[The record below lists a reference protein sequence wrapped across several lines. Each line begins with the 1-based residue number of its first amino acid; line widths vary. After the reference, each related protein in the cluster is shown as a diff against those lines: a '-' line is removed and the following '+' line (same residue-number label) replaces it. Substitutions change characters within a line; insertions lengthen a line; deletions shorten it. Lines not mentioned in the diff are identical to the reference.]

1 VARLYVRSSCSGRPF
16 AYRSVS
22 LHTTLASSSPLHSI
36 KESSNI
42 PANIA
47 APNLAMGDLMKQS
60 TRVALVFASSC
71 FFTCTNLGQST
82 SAVAQQPAAPSAAP
96 NFTCQASFGPP
107 MPLTAPG
114 PSAPYSAVQESS
126 SVQTLADGT
135 HIARKPMTTKIYSDA
150 EGRTRTERAFCQGP
164 GGMPDALVI
173 EIRDPVSGYSY
184 ILDEQNKLA
193 HRFAIQVPHASDSAV
208 RTAHIVPA
216 QTTRNA
222 GVSSQES
229 ARPTVTTESL
239 GTQTMEGVLVEGKRT
254 TRIIPEGL
262 EDNDRPIT
270 VVSEVWRSPELK
282 MPVLIKTSDPRKG
295 EMTTRLTNI
304 ELSNPILSLFQ
315 APADYKI
322 VDETDFVTL
331 TLTRN

>member
-1 VARLYVRSSCSGRPF
+1 
-16 AYRSVS
+16 
-22 LHTTLASSSPLHSI
+22 
-36 KESSNI
+36 
-42 PANIA
+42 
-47 APNLAMGDLMKQS
+47 MKHS
-60 TRVALVFASSC
+60 TRVALVFGWLC
-71 FFTCTNLGQST
+71 FFASASCAQTS
-82 SAVAQQPAAPSAAP
+82 SAVAQQQAAPSAAP

-107 MPLTAPG
+107 NPLTAPG

-208 RTAHIVPA
+208 RTANIIPA

-222 GVSSQES
+222 GVPGQES

-282 MPVLIKTSDPRKG
+282 IPVLIKTSDPRRG
-295 EMTTRLTNI
+295 ETTTRLTNI
-304 ELSNPILSLFQ
+304 EFSNPILSLFQ
-315 APADYKI
+315 PPADCKI
-322 VDETDFVTL
+322 VDETNYVTL
-331 TLTRN
+331 TYTRP